1 MRHRRV
7 CRLALFG
14 YFWENSRWLSFWDS
28 ARAVLPRNQEW
39 TGAARLKMCAAT
51 SQKAELTW
59 RSGSF
64 PALGWAV
71 EPLSHG
77 HLPGSVRRM
86 HEDRAFPNAEV
97 RAGTRWGWEMLGL
110 LQRRFFSPEMLQGHG
125 HSSSWPLALIL
136 GSLETHLTLALA
148 CTLHLSASEQTWNF

>member
-1 MRHRRV
+1 MRHRRL
-7 CRLALFG
+7 CRVALFG

-28 ARAVLPRNQEW
+28 AHAVLPRYQKW
-39 TGAARLKMCAAT
+39 TGAARLKMYAAT

-71 EPLSHG
+71 EPWASAWV
-77 HLPGSVRRM
+77 S
-86 HEDRAFPNAEV
+86 EENAWGQSFS
-97 RAGTRWGWEMLGL
+97 RRWGKSRNQVGLGDAGSTSEKVL
-110 LQRRFFSPEMLQGHG
+110 LPRDASGHG
-125 HSSSWPLALIL
+125 HSSSWPLALVL

-148 CTLHLSASEQTWNF
+148 CYFALVS